1 MVAILIMTPAEQQLL
16 LLSTLIQ
23 LEKRIRQT
31 QTLAEF
37 AFAAVNET
45 LRLIRYRQGILW
57 EMKLTGKPGIEAVS
71 GVDKPEK
78 NAPFIV
84 YLHDLIEKTLSTS
97 DSRKILSLK
106 KEDIDKRFQD
116 GWQEWGI
123 GVLLWCPLISPLGE
137 IQGGLVFIRPE
148 AWNEAEI
155 ALTERL
161 SEAYAYTWDALRQ
174 RKQPW
179 YSQLGKGKKT
189 LRLWGLFFFVLFMIL
204 PIRLSVL
211 APVEIVPYND
221 IIVSSPIDGVI
232 RRFFI
237 SPNDVVK
244 KGQSLFRLDDTAIR
258 NEYEVSKK
266 SMSVAQTEHL
276 RAVNKAFADEKS
288 RESVMLLEAQI
299 REKTAEVN
307 YMAELLERCEVRA
320 ETDGLA
326 VFGDVNDWLGKPVVV
341 GEKIMSIA
349 NPKSIEAEIRLPV
362 GDAINLEEGAEV
374 LVFLN
379 VEPDRPLTAKLRRA
393 AYEAQLTPEG
403 ALAFR
408 LKASLISKDRLSR
421 IGLRGTAKI
430 YGKQVLMFYYLLRR
444 PLATFRQYMGF

>member
-1 MVAILIMTPAEQQLL
+1 MVAILTMTPAEQQLL

-84 YLHDLIEKTLSTS
+84 YLYDLIEKTLTTS
-97 DSRKILSLK
+97 DSRKIISLK

-123 GVLLWCPLISPLGE
+123 GVLLWCPLISPAGE
-137 IQGGLVFIRPE
+137 IQGGLVFIRAE

-155 ALTERL
+155 ALAERL

-237 SPNDVVK
+237 SPNDAVK

-403 ALAFR
+403 SLAFR
-408 LKASLISKDRLSR
+408 LKASLISKDRLPR

>member
-1 MVAILIMTPAEQQLL
+1 MMTPAEQQQHLL

-45 LRLIRYRQGILW
+45 LRLIRYRQAVLW
-57 EMKLTGKPGIEAVS
+57 EMKLTGKPGIQAVS

-123 GVLLWCPLISPLGE
+123 GVLLWCPLISPAGE
-137 IQGGLVFIRPE
+137 IQGGLLFIRPE
-148 AWNEAEI
+148 PWNEAEI

-161 SEAYAYTWDALRQ
+161 CEAYAYTWDALRQ

-189 LRLWGLFFFVLFMIL
+189 LKLWGLFFFVLFMIL

-211 APVEIVPYND
+211 APVEIVPHND

-237 SPNDVVK
+237 SPNDAVK
-244 KGQSLFRLDDTAIR
+244 KGQALFRMDDTTIR

-266 SMSVAQTEHL
+266 SLAVAQTEHL
-276 RAVNKAFADEKS
+276 RAVNKAFADDKS

-320 ETDGLA
+320 ETDGIA

-341 GEKIMSIA
+341 GEKLMSIA

-362 GDAINLEEGAEV
+362 ADAINLEDGAEV

-379 VEPDRPLTAKLRRA
+379 VEPDRPLSAKLRRA

-403 ALAFR
+403 ILAFR
-408 LKASLISKDRLSR
+408 LKASLISKDRLPR

-444 PLATFRQYMGF
+444 PLATFRQYLGW